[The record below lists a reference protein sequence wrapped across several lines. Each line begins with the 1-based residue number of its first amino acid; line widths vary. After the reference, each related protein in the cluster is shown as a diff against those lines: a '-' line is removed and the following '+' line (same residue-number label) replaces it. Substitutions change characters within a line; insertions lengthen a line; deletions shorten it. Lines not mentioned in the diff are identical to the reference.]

1 MIVLQSL
8 TGRDMVRPGPSGILP
23 APIAD
28 ILLGRTQDVDAIPVQ
43 EELTGVTPSETIIAV
58 APVRAGPGV
67 VILDAEGTT
76 LRSPEQKSQSRFADF
91 YHDNSLI
98 GSGEAGDSN
107 GADAGLSREAFSARV
122 PAERGGFLRM

>member
-8 TGRDMVRPGPSGILP
+8 TGRDM
-23 APIAD
+23 
-28 ILLGRTQDVDAIPVQ
+28 DVDAIPVQ

-98 GSGEAGDSN
+98 GSVSGSGELGDGSEP
-107 GADAGLSREAFSARV
+107 DAGLSREAFSARV